1 MRSQAK
7 DLHLVRPFAIE
18 AGNQRT
24 VDKHT
29 RVRAAG
35 RGRKFP
41 RRPQSDVLSNSITLF
56 FIARNR
62 VGLWIAREAKR
73 RTGGIF
79 LFKKSA
85 LRFAQENSGAS
96 GCATMLLAE
105 RLELD
110 VENCGNQLIGCIGR
124 VLSLVA
130 QPRPRLSTSAPDVE
144 KTMQIRLAVNS
155 PFSKARLVSLR
166 SAKYLSVVSLWQPE
180 RSRLVRQDFPA

>member
-7 DLHLVRPFAIE
+7 DLHLIRPFAIE
-18 AGNQRT
+18 GGNQRT
-24 VDKHT
+24 VDKYT

-35 RGRKFP
+35 RGPKFP
-41 RRPQSDVLSNSITLF
+41 RRPQSDVLSESITLF
-56 FIARNR
+56 FIARNG
-62 VGLWIAREAKR
+62 VGLWIAREAEG

-85 LRFAQENSGAS
+85 LRFAEENSSAS

-110 VENCGNQLIGCIGR
+110 VENRGNRLIGWIGG

-130 QPRPRLSTSAPDVE
+130 HYVPDYPSPLPMLE
-144 KTMQIRLAVNS
+144 KRRKSEWL
-155 PFSKARLVSLR
+155 
-166 SAKYLSVVSLWQPE
+166 
-180 RSRLVRQDFPA
+180 

>member
-24 VDKHT
+24 VDKYT

-35 RGRKFP
+35 RGPKFP
-41 RRPQSDVLSNSITLF
+41 RRPQSDVLSDSITLF

-110 VENCGNQLIGCIGR
+110 VENCGNQLIGCIGG

-130 QPRPRLSTSAPDVE
+130 HHVPDYPPPLPML
-144 KTMQIRLAVNS
+144 KKRCKSDWL
-155 PFSKARLVSLR
+155 
-166 SAKYLSVVSLWQPE
+166 
-180 RSRLVRQDFPA
+180 